1 MLSNAAKQT
10 GPGLSAIPRY
20 LSAVLSQGLV
30 SGFHFV
36 LNLLLV
42 KLLSLTDFGIYALT
56 FVAAVMAAAISNA
69 LVSTPLCVYAPSAKS
84 DQEREQIQTM
94 LTTLMSLL
102 VGAGLALGLIASFT
116 FADQS
121 MSFYTLLAAT
131 GFVASYLARQYSRS
145 FGYSRFDVIGVLY
158 GDTSYVVS
166 GAVLISLTLWNSG
179 SLSAA
184 EVFSLL
190 TLANLLAILVELKR
204 LPFNMDV
211 MNVKRAMDSYR
222 HIWLQ
227 SRWALIGA
235 VTTIVVSQ
243 AHSIVVSLLK
253 SPAAYAPLAAGF
265 VIFGPV
271 RVVFSTIQN
280 VLKPEMALAV
290 SNHHYSD
297 ARRQMLA
304 VSGLSLLA
312 VIGLAV
318 LTLLFWPFLS
328 SYLYAEQ
335 YAHAPMQQIV
345 ALWAG
350 ITMIAAIQNG
360 PFTALQ
366 AMKKFRPLALSSV
379 YGSIL
384 SLVLVTLAVTLA
396 PVQWSILG
404 ILLAEG
410 FVAAWVVILSLR
422 CFRQSQSKQQTS
434 VDANTHE
441 HSHSCRG
448 SQLSR

>member
-1 MLSNAAKQT
+1 MQLSSTAKQL
-10 GPGLSAIPRY
+10 GPRLGAIPRY

-42 KLLSLTDFGIYALT
+42 KLLPVADFGLYALT

-84 DQEREQIQTM
+84 DHEREGIQMM
-94 LTTLMSLL
+94 LTTLMCLL
-102 VGAGLALGLIASFT
+102 VGSGIALGLI
-116 FADQS
+116 
-121 MSFYTLLAAT
+121 MSFSFSSPDITVQTLLAAT
-131 GFVASYLARQYSRS
+131 GFVTSYLARQYSRS
-145 FGYSRFDVIGVLY
+145 FGYSRFDVIGVLF
-158 GDTSYVVS
+158 GDATYVVV
-166 GAVLISLTLWNSG
+166 GAVVISLALWNG
-179 SLSAA
+179 TALDATQI
-184 EVFSLL
+184 FTML

-204 LPFNMDV
+204 LPASMKA
-211 MNVKRAMDSYR
+211 MPIRAAFANYQA
-222 HIWLQ
+222 IWQQ
-227 SRWALIGA
+227 SKWALIGA

-243 AHSIVVSLLK
+243 AHSLIVTVLK

-290 SNHHYSD
+290 SNSEFAS
-297 ARRQMLA
+297 ARKQMIA
-304 VSGLSLLA
+304 VSTLSLLA
-312 VIGLAV
+312 VMGLAL
-318 LTLLFWPFLS
+318 LTLLCWPFLDT
-328 SYLYAEQ
+328 YLYSER
-335 YAHAPMQQIV
+335 YAHVPMPQIV

-366 AMKKFRPLALSSV
+366 ALKKFKPLAISSV

-384 SLVLVTLAVTLA
+384 SVVLVTVAVGVTS
-396 PVQWSILG
+396 VEWSILG
-404 ILLAEG
+404 ILLAEA
-410 FVAAWVVILSLR
+410 FVAVWVVILSLR
-422 CFRQSQSKQQTS
+422 CFRQSQTTLDS
-434 VDANTHE
+434 NTHE
-441 HSHSCRG
+441 HSDTGRRAK
-448 SQLSR
+448 L